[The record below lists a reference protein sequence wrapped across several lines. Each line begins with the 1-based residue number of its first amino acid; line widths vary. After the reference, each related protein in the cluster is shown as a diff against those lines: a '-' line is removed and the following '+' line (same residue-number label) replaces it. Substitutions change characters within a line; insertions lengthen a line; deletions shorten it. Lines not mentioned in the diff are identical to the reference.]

1 MNFNLSYT
9 DLLDLIEDNGSR
21 ITGPRRDIVNL
32 LIARKE
38 GFTPEEINKELP
50 NVGRATVYRTIKLL
64 VNSGV
69 LCKLSLPDSSIKYAL
84 AQISHHHHTVCV
96 KCGTIGEFRDSTV
109 ERLLKAIDNDI
120 DGAIVGHRL
129 ELHILCPECAKVRE

>member
-1 MNFNLSYT
+1 MKANLSYT

-21 ITGPRRDIVNL
+21 ITGQRRDIVNL
-32 LIARKE
+32 LVARRE
-38 GFTPEEINKELP
+38 GFTPEEINNELP

-69 LCKLSLPDSSIKYAL
+69 LCKLTLPDSSIKYAL

-96 KCGTIGEFRDSTV
+96 KCGIIGEFRDSTV
-109 ERLLKAIDNDI
+109 ERLLKAIDSDI
-120 DGAIVGHRL
+120 DGDIVGHRL
-129 ELHILCPECAKVRE
+129 ELHILCPECTRTRE